1 MIRKSVKVEVEEEH
15 IKNIKQ
21 QAKTS
26 FRRPSPYKDHQ
37 EIDVELLFEDKS
49 PEDI

>member
-1 MIRKSVKVEVEEEH
+1 MIWKSVKVEVEEEH

-26 FRRPSPYKDHQ
+26 FW
-37 EIDVELLFEDKS
+37 
-49 PEDI
+49 